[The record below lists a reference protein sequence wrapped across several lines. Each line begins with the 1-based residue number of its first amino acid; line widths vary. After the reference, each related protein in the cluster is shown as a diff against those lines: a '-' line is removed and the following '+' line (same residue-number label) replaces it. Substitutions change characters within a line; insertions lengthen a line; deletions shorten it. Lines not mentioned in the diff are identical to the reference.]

1 MGADGRHDAT
11 SGWRSDARS
20 AGEVVGVG
28 ADKAGVCEAACDG
41 EAVSALDAAVG
52 EGEALTVDPGA
63 SEIAAIA
70 TATAR
75 SPPTTSTRVRI
86 AARLAP

>member
-1 MGADGRHDAT
+1 
-11 SGWRSDARS
+11 
-20 AGEVVGVG
+20 VG

-41 EAVSALDAAVG
+41 EAVGALDGAMGSLDAAVG
-52 EGEALTVDPGA
+52 DGEALTVDPGA

>member
-1 MGADGRHDAT
+1 MGGDEPRV
-11 SGWRSDARS
+11 R
-20 AGEVVGVG
+20 
-28 ADKAGVCEAACDG
+28 EAACDG
-41 EAVSALDAAVG
+41 ERAGALDAAVG
-52 EGEALTVDPGA
+52 SLDAAVGDGEALTVDPGA